1 MESPKQTYFNFRV
14 EIIEAKKSESKI
26 FPSRSPKQIYNSASK
41 KAEIFIRST
50 PSKLAHKYFFHPEL
64 INRDVVPRKL
74 YHYYTSLTRKSTY
87 KKNLKSSSPMI
98 SGISTKS
105 RELISPFQ
113 NSPSE
118 YSKRKI
124 EFPAQSTI
132 SMLPFFKTI
141 ALKKINK
148 KLLER

>member
-14 EIIEAKKSESKI
+14 EIIEAKKSASKL
-26 FPSRSPKQIYNSASK
+26 FPSRSPKQIYNSALK
-41 KAEIFIRST
+41 KPEILIRNT
-50 PSKLAHKYFFHPEL
+50 PSPSHEHFFHPKL
-64 INRDVVPRKL
+64 ISRDIVPRKL
-74 YHYYTSLTRKSTY
+74 YHYYAMLTRESTN
-87 KKNLKSSSPMI
+87 KKKLRASSPMI

-113 NSPSE
+113 NSPSK

-124 EFPAQSTI
+124 SFPVQSTI

-141 ALKKINK
+141 TPKKINK
-148 KLLER
+148 KSLER